1 MHRSVLLI
9 FAASV
14 GLCAGDVNEDLLEA
28 AHTGDLSAVQALIG
42 KGAALETKTA
52 YGQTPLYLAAMNGR
66 EEVVRFLLDKGA
78 NPDVH
83 DSFYHAS
90 MLDFVL
96 MRKHYGVAKMLI
108 RKGTANPD
116 RILATVA
123 EAGNADLV
131 EALLEAG
138 KPSQPALDKTYEAA
152 LSEKQTDVAAL
163 LKKAGAHEPAPA
175 FVVDAKTLEV
185 YAGTYKS
192 DQIPLDIKASTKE
205 GRLYF
210 QATGQPEFALK
221 PKSATQFEFAPA
233 QVEVEFD
240 SPSSFTLKQGG
251 GSYHFKKAVAQ

>member
-1 MHRSVLLI
+1 MNRIGILI
-9 FAASV
+9 FVASL
-14 GLCAGDVNEDLLEA
+14 GFGAGDVNEDLLEA
-28 AHTGDLSAVQALIG
+28 SRVGDLSAVQALIG

-78 NPDVH
+78 NPDVR

-108 RKGTANPD
+108 RKRTANPD
-116 RILATVA
+116 RILASVA
-123 EAGNADLV
+123 ATGDADLV
-131 EALLEAG
+131 GALLEAG

-152 LSEKQTDVAAL
+152 LGEKQTEVAAL

-175 FVVDAKTLEV
+175 FVVDAKTLEA

-192 DQIPLDIKASTKE
+192 DKIPLDIKVFSKE
-205 GRLYF
+205 GKLYM

-221 PKSATQFEFAPA
+221 PKSATQFEFAQA

-240 SPSSFTLKQGG
+240 SSASFTLKQGG
-251 GSYHFKKAVAQ
+251 ASYGFKKAVTQ